1 MSIFWSPIGS
11 DRATVL
17 LTQALSNIA
26 GFNIYTFD
34 ADSIEQ
40 MVGYYNP
47 NYIVLNDKQY
57 KDNIQKIDSLN
68 KNFHTKIITTNISS
82 RKSNKLKTI
91 QIDPNSFSLY
101 NEYHTPSSSG
111 IGSNYYFCDLDN
123 SNPSNNLSLESI
135 TYPKFKTNIVK
146 LVNCPTFN
154 HPQNIGIASEQEI
167 LNMIHGCDIY
177 INISNQYIIDA
188 LMMDKKILNLSESNN
203 YADAEIFPKPEI
215 IKTSEVIKKCVR
227 M

>member
-1 MSIFWSPIGS
+1 MSVFCSPIGS

-17 LTQALSNIA
+17 LTQALAKIA
-26 GFNIYTFD
+26 GFDITVFD
-34 ADSIEQ
+34 LASMEQ
-40 MVGYYNP
+40 IINNYKP
-47 NYIVLNDKQY
+47 KYIVLNNSQY

-101 NEYHTPSSSG
+101 NEYHTASSSG
-111 IGSNYYFCDLDN
+111 IDSNYYFCDLDN
-123 SNPSNNLSLESI
+123 SNTSNNLLLESI
-135 TYPKFKTNIVK
+135 TYPKFKDAIVK
-146 LVNCPTFN
+146 LVNCPSFN

-167 LNMIHGCDIY
+167 LNMIYGCDIY

-188 LMMDKKILNLSESNN
+188 IMMEKQILNLSESKN
-203 YADAEIFPKPEI
+203 YSNAKTFSKPEI
-215 IKTSEVIKKCVR
+215 IKPSEVIQKCVR